1 MDFTQEKCPICYESF
16 NYSKK
21 PYLLL
26 LCGHTFCSPCI
37 SRIKK
42 ECIEDD
48 SKYKTLSEFYSEQK
62 KKFYLCDSQTSVFS
76 DNCKKK
82 SSSEK
87 DDESENKEENAP
99 SFNISHQSDSYIEID
114 SNEEKEKINEKE
126 TEALEETKNNENIN
140 QNNNEENNEYIANS
154 LESDFNNEEDDEN
167 EEEEDEENISK
178 SEEEDEEKEESDD
191 NSEKS
196 INDIND
202 IIAIN
207 DIENKKDKKNKKKH
221 SNFDVLFVCF
231 ELKSQIKN

>member
-62 KKFYLCDSQTSVFS
+62 KKFNLCDSQTSVFS

-87 DDESENKEENAP
+87 DDESENNEENAQ
-99 SFNISHQSDSYIEID
+99 SVNISHQSDSYIEID
-114 SNEEKEKINEKE
+114 SN
-126 TEALEETKNNENIN
+126 
-140 QNNNEENNEYIANS
+140 
-154 LESDFNNEEDDEN
+154 
-167 EEEEDEENISK
+167 
-178 SEEEDEEKEESDD
+178 
-191 NSEKS
+191 
-196 INDIND
+196 
-202 IIAIN
+202 
-207 DIENKKDKKNKKKH
+207 DKKRRKY
-221 SNFDVLFVCF
+221 
-231 ELKSQIKN
+231 